1 MTFVTR
7 RPLDTGDSEKDFL
20 VKLDEAIPMSWAY
33 KKGTADFN
41 KHDER
46 SVWSLTLNSSG
57 KIEDGGLDKSE
68 LLRSDRIE

>member
-1 MTFVTR
+1 
-7 RPLDTGDSEKDFL
+7 
-20 VKLDEAIPMSWAY
+20 MSWAY